1 MQICYTLNV
10 AFERC
15 YLSVIIYNV
24 LSEFNIFLL
33 FIIVGQM

>member
-10 AFERC
+10 AFEKR

-24 LSEFNIFLL
+24 LNELQIFFML
-33 FIIVGQM
+33 IIVGQM